1 MFIIVESGSTK
12 ADWVAV
18 EMDGRHQF
26 FKTDGINPST
36 QVQFPLLSDQA
47 LVVAVAKANDIFFY
61 GAGADD
67 PSSPGRIQ
75 KWLAPY
81 GFAGKTEVRSDL
93 YAAARACCGH
103 QPGIVCILGTGSN
116 SCVYDGTEI
125 IEAIPSLG
133 YIFSDEGGG
142 VHLGKE
148 IIKDYFYDNM
158 PQTEKSLFDSMY
170 HLTKAQV
177 VQEVYRN
184 QAGSRYIASFAQFLS
199 HIDGIWKDT
208 LIKRVFREFVQLRIL
223 KYKNFGGFPV
233 VFAGSIAYHYRQ
245 YLEDVLLEFDLR
257 ADRIIKQPIHQ
268 LIQFHLNDKLQM
280 TSKD

>member
-18 EMDGRHQF
+18 DKDGRHQF

-47 LVVAVAKANDIFFY
+47 LQDTVAKANDIFFY

-81 GFAGKTEVRSDL
+81 GFDGKAEVKSDL

-103 QPGIVCILGTGSN
+103 QSGIVCILGTGSN
-116 SCVYDGTEI
+116 SCVYDGTKI
-125 IEAIPSLG
+125 VEAIPSLG

-142 VHLGKE
+142 VHLGRE
-148 IIKDYFYDNM
+148 II
-158 PQTEKSLFDSMY
+158 
-170 HLTKAQV
+170 
-177 VQEVYRN
+177 
-184 QAGSRYIASFAQFLS
+184 
-199 HIDGIWKDT
+199 
-208 LIKRVFREFVQLRIL
+208 
-223 KYKNFGGFPV
+223 
-233 VFAGSIAYHYRQ
+233 
-245 YLEDVLLEFDLR
+245 
-257 ADRIIKQPIHQ
+257 
-268 LIQFHLNDKLQM
+268 
-280 TSKD
+280 